1 MSKNIV
7 WHVPEDKPL
16 NGLIICEDIFGNFYQ
31 DVITDSFDHFISTII
46 RWGYI
51 YEKNI
56 DSHNTDITEQLKS
69 IKESFERFRDE
80 IEKLNQNLNAI
91 SGCREN
97 RGHQSSDSN
106 NEDTSSRKRDRIF
119 SDLYDPLIRGTN
131 EENSFKP
138 KSVSNFVIES
148 QADAIERDFNKKD
161 RYE

>member
-97 RGHQSSDSN
+97 
-106 NEDTSSRKRDRIF
+106 
-119 SDLYDPLIRGTN
+119 
-131 EENSFKP
+131 
-138 KSVSNFVIES
+138 
-148 QADAIERDFNKKD
+148 
-161 RYE
+161 